1 VNTVNAAQV
10 AAVRVVAPMRK
21 LLVAACVALA
31 ALLGFSLSSLRTRIV
46 TDFEAFAARAQE
58 LPGMT
63 AEYGTAGL
71 VFFPRPAAEISDV
84 VISVERGKQPA
95 VEVLTAESVRI
106 RPRLLPLL
114 MGRVEAAG
122 VEVVAPTLR
131 LEINGD
137 GEHLLSSG
145 EPGPRTG
152 ELVLRLLAQVR
163 SVIDG
168 SVQLLDNSYD
178 PPLALELGQ
187 LEGDFW
193 TAANGGLAFTV
204 EAKPAGGGSV
214 SSSGT
219 LLPGAG
225 PTGGHGLDFE
235 VALSGASPQLLR
247 GAIGDWLPPWLVDE
261 LDLDIKGGG
270 FIGERGNDDMPAEPL
285 LFGVTGSVGVDM
297 YGLRDRLELQST
309 MSLDD
314 SRLRV
319 KSASL
324 SAYGQDFTAL
334 GWLSRRRSAEA
345 SMRVRAEDVELAALL
360 ADFGLEGEL
369 VPQTTLTGTLKLTGT
384 PEATAL
390 RYEVTA
396 DSVDLSPLPWLQMQA
411 TDTSF
416 AGAIHSINADLSAS
430 FKARELKAGP
440 VTLSDARSGLVWWK
454 DVFRLNAMNM
464 AIWDGTV
471 SVGGAVSLDSGGENP
486 AGRDIR
492 LSVVIDDADVEALL
506 VDVSGL
512 EGLQVSGALDA
523 MADHG
528 GPNRSQLE
536 SVGRLAL
543 HDGVLAGVDLIGV
556 ARAALEGRPY
566 DLASG
571 AAAATVFDRLAMDF
585 VSDGDGVLIADLDVR
600 LEGGRPGGG
609 RLSGAGRLA
618 VSDRATAG
626 MKPASLELDCV
637 LELGVDRNLRVP
649 LRISGPLSALRV
661 ELDQDFISRY
671 RVGVIPP
678 VADLPSEE
686 IPMELPSLYTHF
698 GR

>member
-1 VNTVNAAQV
+1 
-10 AAVRVVAPMRK
+10 MRK

-219 LLPGAG
+219 LLAGAG

-247 GAIGDWLPPWLVDE
+247 GAIGDWLPPWLVGE

-528 GPNRSQLE
+528 GPNRSQLK
-536 SVGRLAL
+536 SAGRLAL
-543 HDGVLAGVDLIGV
+543 HDGVLAGVDLVGA

>member
-1 VNTVNAAQV
+1 
-10 AAVRVVAPMRK
+10 MRK

-46 TDFEAFAARAQE
+46 TDFGAFAARAQE
-58 LPGMT
+58 LPGVT
-63 AEYGTAGL
+63 ADYGAAGL
-71 VFFPRPAAEISDV
+71 VLFPSPAAEISDV
-84 VISVERGKQPA
+84 VVSIKRGKQPA

-114 MGRVEAAG
+114 VGRVEAAG

-131 LEINGD
+131 LEIDKEGGHPFSG
-137 GEHLLSSG
+137 GEH
-145 EPGPRTG
+145 GPFFD
-152 ELVLRLLAQVR
+152 ELALALLAQVQ

-178 PPLALELGQ
+178 PPLTLELGQ

-193 TAANGGLAFTV
+193 TAANGGLAFTL
-204 EAKPAGGGSV
+204 EARPAGGGTV

-219 LLPGAG
+219 LLAGAG
-225 PTGGHGLDFE
+225 STGGHGLDFE
-235 VALSGASPQLLR
+235 VAVSGASPQLLR
-247 GAIGDWLPPWLVDE
+247 GAIGDWLPPWLVGE
-261 LDLDIKGGG
+261 LDLDLKGGG

-285 LFGVTGSVGVDM
+285 LFGVTGSVGLDM
-297 YGLRDRLELQST
+297 YGRRGRLGLQST

-345 SMRVRAEDVELAALL
+345 SIRVQAKDVELAGLL

-396 DSVDLSPLPWLQMQA
+396 DSVDLSPMPWLQMQA

-416 AGAIHSINADLSAS
+416 AGAVYSVNADLSAS
-430 FKARELKAGP
+430 FKAREFTAGP
-440 VTLSDARSGLVWWK
+440 VTLSDARAGLVWWK
-454 DVFRLNAMNM
+454 DVFRFNAMNLPM
-464 AIWDGTV
+464 WDGIV
-471 SVGGAVSLDSGGENP
+471 SVGGAVENP
-486 AGRDIR
+486 EGKGIR
-492 LSVVIDDADVEALL
+492 SSVVIDDADVEALL
-506 VDVSGL
+506 ADVSGL

-523 MADHG
+523 IADHG
-528 GPNRSQLE
+528 GPNRSELK

-543 HDGVLAGVDLIGV
+543 HDGVLAGVDLMGA
-556 ARAALEGRPY
+556 ARAALEGRPF

-571 AAAATVFDRLAMDF
+571 AASTTAFDRLAMDF

-600 LEGGRPGGG
+600 LEGGRLGGG

-618 VSDRATAG
+618 VSDRGTAG

-649 LRISGPLSALRV
+649 LLISGPLSALRV
-661 ELDQDFISRY
+661 EVDQDFISRY
-671 RVGVIPP
+671 RVGVTPP
-678 VADLPSEE
+678 LADLPSEE

>member
-1 VNTVNAAQV
+1 
-10 AAVRVVAPMRK
+10 MRK

>member
-1 VNTVNAAQV
+1 
-10 AAVRVVAPMRK
+10 
-21 LLVAACVALA
+21 
-31 ALLGFSLSSLRTRIV
+31 
-46 TDFEAFAARAQE
+46 
-58 LPGMT
+58 MT

>member
-1 VNTVNAAQV
+1 
-10 AAVRVVAPMRK
+10 MRK

-46 TDFEAFAARAQE
+46 TDFGVFAARAQE

-63 AEYGTAGL
+63 AEYGAAGL

-84 VISVERGKQPA
+84 IISVERGKQPA
-95 VEVLTAESVRI
+95 VEVLSAESVRI

-131 LEINGD
+131 LEIDGD
-137 GEHLLSSG
+137 GGHLLSSG
-145 EPGPRTG
+145 EPGQRPG
-152 ELVLRLLAQVR
+152 ELALALLAQVR

-178 PPLALELGQ
+178 PPLTLELGQ

-204 EAKPAGGGSV
+204 EARPAGGGTV

-219 LLPGAG
+219 LLAGAG
-225 PTGGHGLDFE
+225 STGGHGLDFE
-235 VALSGASPQLLR
+235 VALSGVSPQLLR

-297 YGLRDRLELQST
+297 YGRHDRLELQST

-345 SMRVRAEDVELAALL
+345 SMRVQAEDVELAALL

-369 VPQTTLTGTLKLTGT
+369 VPRTTLTGTLKLTGT

-416 AGAIHSINADLSAS
+416 AGAVYSVNADLSAS
-430 FKARELKAGP
+430 FKAREFTVGP

-454 DVFRLNAMNM
+454 DVFRLNAMNL

-471 SVGGAVSLDSGGENP
+471 SVGGAVSLVSGGENP
-486 AGRDIR
+486 EGRDIR

-512 EGLQVSGALDA
+512 EGLQVSGSLDA
-523 MADHG
+523 IADHG
-528 GPNRSQLE
+528 GPNRSKLK
-536 SVGRLAL
+536 SAGRLAL
-543 HDGVLAGVDLIGV
+543 HDGVLAGVDLMGAV
-556 ARAALEGRPY
+556 RAALEGRPF
-566 DLASG
+566 DLASD
-571 AAAATVFDRLAMDF
+571 ADAATAFDRLAMDF
-585 VSDGDGVLIADLDVR
+585 VSDGDGVLIADLDAR
-600 LEGGRPGGG
+600 LEGGRLSGG
-609 RLSGAGRLA
+609 RLSGSGRLA
-618 VSDRATAG
+618 VSDRGTAG

-661 ELDQDFISRY
+661 EVDQDFISRY
-671 RVGVIPP
+671 RVGVTPP

>member
-1 VNTVNAAQV
+1 V
-10 AAVRVVAPMRK
+10 VRAAPMRK
-21 LLVAACVALA
+21 LLVAGCVALA

-46 TDFEAFAARAQE
+46 TDFGVFAARAQE

-63 AEYGTAGL
+63 AEYGVAGL

-84 VISVERGKQPA
+84 VISVKRGKQPA
-95 VEVLTAESVRI
+95 VEVLTAELVRI

-114 MGRVEAAG
+114 IGRVEAAG
-122 VEVVAPTLR
+122 IEVVAPTLR
-131 LEINGD
+131 LEVDGD

-145 EPGPRTG
+145 EPGQRPG
-152 ELVLRLLAQVR
+152 ELALALLAQVR

-178 PPLALELGQ
+178 PPLTLELGQ

-204 EAKPAGGGSV
+204 EASPAGGGTV

-219 LLPGAG
+219 LLAGAG

-235 VALSGASPQLLR
+235 VAVSGGSPQLLR
-247 GAIGDWLPPWLVDE
+247 GAIGDWLPPWLVGE
-261 LDLDIKGGG
+261 LALDIKGGG

-285 LFGVTGSVGVDM
+285 LFGVTGSVGLDM
-297 YGLRDRLELQST
+297 YGRRDRLELQST

-345 SMRVRAEDVELAALL
+345 SMRVQAEGVELAALL

-416 AGAIHSINADLSAS
+416 AGAIYSVNADLSAS
-430 FKARELKAGP
+430 FKAREFTAGP

-471 SVGGAVSLDSGGENP
+471 SVGGAVSLVSGVSLDSGGEDP
-486 AGRDIR
+486 EGRDIR
-492 LSVVIDDADVEALL
+492 LSVVINDADVEALL

-512 EGLQVSGALDA
+512 EGLQVSGAIDA

-528 GPNRSQLE
+528 GPNRSELK
-536 SVGRLAL
+536 SAGRLAL
-543 HDGVLAGVDLIGV
+543 HDGVLAGVDLKGAV
-556 ARAALEGRPY
+556 RAALEGRPV
-566 DLASG
+566 DVASG
-571 AAAATVFDRLAMDF
+571 AAAATGFDRLAMDF

-600 LEGGRPGGG
+600 LEGGRLSGG
-609 RLSGAGRLA
+609 RLSGSGRLA

-626 MKPASLELDCV
+626 TKPASLELDCV

-661 ELDQDFISRY
+661 EVDQDFISRY
-671 RVGVIPP
+671 RVGVTPP
-678 VADLPSEE
+678 MADLPSEE